1 MVAQL
6 TPTDGEQG
14 KCGGRSREAAE
25 RRVLTFW
32 LKELSESRVS
42 LGITRVLEK
51 DNTAQVL

>member
-6 TPTDGEQG
+6 TLTDGEQG

-32 LKELSESRVS
+32 LKELKLRVS
-42 LGITRVLEK
+42 LGITQVLEK
-51 DNTAQVL
+51 DNMTQVF